1 VTSGASIEQHFSFDK
16 RRFGKKCD
24 SLGFGKSGWRQRRH
38 ESVAKK
44 RRLQNLMPDGLVGL
58 AAQSQNLLAGT

>member
-16 RRFGKKCD
+16 HRFRKKCD
-24 SLGFGKSGWRQRRH
+24 KANFVCRTLRDHR

-44 RRLQNLMPDGLVGL
+44 WRFKNLMTNSLSHL
-58 AAQSQNLLAGT
+58 AMRRQNLLAGT